1 MKYKP
6 YTKVINIKD
15 FYGVCAI
22 YEKHPFGSKNDLC
35 WVYYDW
41 CGNPVGLGGEMP
53 EGEVVD
59 KFTEENIGRQDLAD
73 YLNKEPVNFDHL
85 KTQF

>member
-6 YTKVINIKD
+6 YTKVINLKD

-22 YEKHPFGSKNDLC
+22 YERNPIGDKPDLC

-41 CGNPVGLGGEMP
+41 CGNPVGLSIEMP
-53 EGEVVD
+53 KGEVVD
-59 KFTEENIGRQDLAD
+59 KLTAENIGRQDLAD
-73 YLNKEPVNFDHL
+73 YLNKEPVNFDLL
-85 KTQF
+85 KP

>member
-1 MKYKP
+1 MIKYQP

-22 YEKHPFGSKNDLC
+22 YERSPFGGDLC

-41 CGNPVGLGGEMP
+41 CGNAVGLGSDMP

-59 KFTEENIGRQDLAD
+59 KLTAENIGRQDLAD

-85 KTQF
+85 KP